1 MTSILYSFLLAGL
14 LFLTSCSK
22 DPEDE
27 LETVIE
33 QIEIASEGS
42 SGTWIVSSHDVI
54 ETNST
59 LRPYRATL
67 LIGWE
72 PGASRQRMSDEEV
85 LAVWLN
91 QYEEMVDS
99 LNKGTAFFVDVM
111 KAQEASKARN
121 PWNQVAASYWAT
133 LSWSEGKWYT
143 RSIEPIISEDNI
155 EIWRRFAEEAYQ
167 EINKRN
173 GPDEEQVSVENR
185 IESVRS
191 GLDSTYKNRLYAL
204 LKKIGV
210 LDQKDSS

>member
-42 SGTWIVSSHDVI
+42 SGTWIVSFHDVI

-59 LRPYRATL
+59 LRPYRANL

-72 PGASRQRMSDEEV
+72 PDPSRQRMSDEEV

-91 QYEEMVDS
+91 QYEEMLDS
-99 LNKGTAFFVDVM
+99 MDKGLAFFTDVM
-111 KAQEASKARN
+111 TAQKASNARM
-121 PWNQVAASYWAT
+121 PWNQVAASYRAT

-143 RSIEPIISEDNI
+143 GSIEPIISEDNI

-167 EINKRN
+167 EINKRK
-173 GPDEEQVSVENR
+173 GPDEEQASVENR
-185 IESVRS
+185 IESVGS
-191 GLDSTYKNRLYAL
+191 GLNSTYKERLHAL

-210 LDQKDSS
+210 LDQKD